1 LGAAAE
7 EWSCEVSEVRERI
20 LATIRN
26 SLGRGRLDARGEA
39 ELRARVAAHRRNPV
53 PARATAL
60 DERARVEL
68 FVAMAEE
75 VQATVTRVGSPAGV
89 PEAIARYLAAEN
101 LPAELVMAPDPT
113 LDEIPWNSWPLL
125 RIRRGRAEP
134 EDRVSVTPCHAAI
147 AETGTL
153 MLVSGAHTPTTLNFL
168 PETHIVL
175 VRRDQ
180 VVATYEDGWDRL
192 RAAAKTEVL
201 PRTVNFVTGPSR
213 TADIEQHIELGAHGP
228 RRLHIVLV
236 EDGGAAR
243 GEGNQGHRGPAR

>member
-1 LGAAAE
+1 M
-7 EWSCEVSEVRERI
+7 SEARERI
-20 LATIRN
+20 LGAIRS
-26 SLGRGRLDARGEA
+26 SLGRGRLDPDAEA
-39 ELRARVAAHRRNPV
+39 DLRARIAAHRRNLVPV
-53 PARATAL
+53 RATAL

-68 FVAMAEE
+68 FIAMAEE
-75 VQATVTRVGSPAGV
+75 VQARVTRVGSPAEV

-101 LPAELVMAPDPT
+101 LPPELVMAPDPSI
-113 LDEIPWNSWPLL
+113 DDIPWDTWPLL
-125 RIRRGRAEP
+125 QIRRGRAEA
-134 EDRVSVTPCHAAI
+134 EDRVSVTHCHAAI

-153 MLVSGAHTPTTLNFL
+153 MLISGAHTPTTLNFL

-236 EDGGAAR
+236 EDGEAAR
-243 GEGNQGHRGPAR
+243 GEGNEGHCGPAR